1 MNSEVH
7 LIGRPARAIGSHTLS
22 IVASGLIVASV
33 VVLFLYMGR
42 EILEPLVIAAL
53 LSFIL
58 APLIRRLRSW
68 GLWRVPSVVLTV
80 SFAIAVIAA
89 LGATIALQVTQLAED
104 LPKYESNLRAKIRA
118 LGGGALTSSALERAS
133 DTLKDLQNEI
143 SKPGPSAARTPGQ
156 KPLVVEVQQPEPKGL
171 EAIANLV
178 RPLLSPLA
186 TTALAIPFLL
196 FILLQREDIR
206 DRFLPPTVGRA

>member
-104 LPKYESNLRAKIRA
+104 L
-118 LGGGALTSSALERAS
+118 
-133 DTLKDLQNEI
+133 Q
-143 SKPGPSAARTPGQ
+143 
-156 KPLVVEVQQPEPKGL
+156 PKGL
-171 EAIANLV
+171 EGSGHCYPLWRP
-178 RPLLSPLA
+178 RPLPSFSSCSSCYSARYYWATSPL
-186 TTALAIPFLL
+186 
-196 FILLQREDIR
+196 
-206 DRFLPPTVGRA
+206 